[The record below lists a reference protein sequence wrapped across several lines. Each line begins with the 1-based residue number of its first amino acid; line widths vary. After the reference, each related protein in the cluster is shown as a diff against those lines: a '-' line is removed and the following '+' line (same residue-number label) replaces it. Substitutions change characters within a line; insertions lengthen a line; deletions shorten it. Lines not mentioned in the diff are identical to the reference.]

1 MALDDFAN
9 TEVGIAVAATAMICS
24 PRVRNA
30 VRRGLVLGLAG
41 VMKAA
46 DSVGDAARNVAGE
59 AQNTVSSTVSG
70 VQDVASSTVAEARA
84 KANQPRATGRA
95 SRTTTP
101 NEK

>member
-41 VMKAA
+41 VMRAA

-59 AQNTVSSTVSG
+59 AQNTVSSTVSD
-70 VQDVASSTVAEARA
+70 VQVATSSTISEARA
-84 KANQPRATGRA
+84 KANQPRSGGRT
-95 SRTTTP
+95 SGTTNP
-101 NEK
+101 AE

>member
-59 AQNTVSSTVSG
+59 AQNTVSSTVSD
-70 VQDVASSTVAEARA
+70 VQVATSSTISEARA
-84 KANQPRATGRA
+84 KANQPRSGGRT
-95 SRTTTP
+95 SGTTNP
-101 NEK
+101 AE